1 MATDN
6 KRTKMVHIYTPH
18 TGNYRFEIEREVVR
32 TYENGDALQVP
43 GLERIVHR
51 KLADLAAQNVPGG
64 PVTIATYADLAD
76 LIRACAA
83 ALAAEDEAAE
93 EAGP

>member
-6 KRTKMVHIYTPH
+6 QRTKMVHIYTPH

-43 GLERIVHR
+43 GLERLVHR
-51 KLADLAAQNVPGG
+51 QLADLAAQNVPGG
-64 PVTIATYADLAD
+64 PVTVTTYGDLAE
-76 LIRACAA
+76 LIRTCAA

-93 EAGP
+93 APAP